1 MWCKVFNH
9 GIIKERI
16 RRYEVFVECCT
27 GIAEVKGSNPVQASL
42 FSSFLFAT
50 AKVACISAM
59 IFLQTIRSSVTT
71 KSIVN

>member
-16 RRYEVFVECCT
+16 RRYEVFVERCT
-27 GIAEVKGSNPVQASL
+27 GTPNPVQASL